1 MLERAHNIPGEKMR
15 GEARTVGPSAVYQL
29 KVTLAGSRPTIWRRL
44 QVPGNLTL
52 GRLHEILQIAMGW
65 QDMHLHLFASGRTV
79 YSPPET
85 DLGFA
90 SRNERQVRLR
100 EVLTREKERI
110 RYEYDFGDGW
120 EHTIVA
126 EKILLPGTGSER
138 PLCLAGK
145 RRCPPEDSGGILG
158 YERLL
163 AVLRDPAD
171 PEHRELTE
179 WVGEDFDPEEFDLE
193 AVNRELGRLR

>member
-1 MLERAHNIPGEKMR
+1 
-15 GEARTVGPSAVYQL
+15 
-29 KVTLAGSRPTIWRRL
+29 
-44 QVPGNLTL
+44 
-52 GRLHEILQIAMGW
+52 
-65 QDMHLHLFASGRTV
+65 MHLHLFASGRTV
-79 YSPPET
+79 FSPPEM
-85 DLGFA
+85 DLGIA

-100 EVLTREKERI
+100 EVLTREKERL

-120 EHTIVA
+120 EHILAV
-126 EKILLPGTGSER
+126 EKILPPGTGSDR

-163 AVLRDPAD
+163 AVLNDPAD
-171 PEHRELTE
+171 PEHRELAE
-179 WVGEDFDPEEFDLE
+179 WVGEGFDPEEFDLE